1 MTVKNVV
8 CPRKIPYF
16 GRLIK
21 LCQTT
26 GFGVQMPKEPK
37 IMRMDWKSLGYE
49 REYKDGRLRWI
60 PGQVPER
67 TQDEGTTSQVVCKPL

>member
-8 CPRKIPYF
+8 YPRKIHYF

-26 GFGVQMPKEPK
+26 RFGVQMPKEPK
-37 IMRMDWKSLGYE
+37 IMRMDWKALGYE

-60 PGQVPER
+60 PRQVQEAPK
-67 TQDEGTTSQVVCKPL
+67 DEDTSA